1 MVFDSGLVS
10 DLLASAALLAAAVGA
25 WVLACR
31 LRADARLPLR
41 FAAMLLAAP
50 AAATLLDLADAVF
63 LLVLP
68 LAAVCLMLAALARFG
83 RPLNGFSASLVL
95 ALVLAGGLAALLGA
109 SAMLALGPAALAALV
124 TVAAALHGRTA
135 MASLA
140 GLALLAACLAF
151 AGGGGSPGVLLFCAA
166 ALLGLARAGAPP
178 PARSALAVE
187 QPPAHLRHRL
197 IDGAR

>member
-135 MASLA
+135 MAS
-140 GLALLAACLAF
+140 
-151 AGGGGSPGVLLFCAA
+151 PAA
-166 ALLGLARAGAPP
+166 ADRRVFCCSAPP
-178 PARSALAVE
+178 PCWDLRARALRRRRGQLWRSSSRPRICGTA
-187 QPPAHLRHRL
+187 
-197 IDGAR
+197 